1 MKTLDQTSPSPSVV
15 GQNEVVRLFVRELT
29 VLDYAYWDSRLGPLG
44 GSLDVDVTFVGLLDH
59 EGVVF
64 DFSLAKKAVKTV
76 IDDLCDHRFV
86 VPKQLV
92 QSQPENSEASSDEAT
107 FEASYENGDF
117 FYRCP
122 RQGLC
127 AIDTET
133 ITLGAIKAY
142 LEAEVMK
149 VMPQN
154 VDAVEIELREE
165 ELGDAP
171 RYRYTHGLKQH
182 YGNCQRL
189 VHGHCNRVDVVVE
202 GQRSLALE
210 NDVAARFSNVHLTF
224 PENVISEGAIVGQRQ
239 GHLEQ
244 VELSYVSSQGQFYLR
259 MPGCDVY
266 LMPLETTVE
275 NISRHIRDCV
285 QESLQGERVHVCAYE
300 GIRKGARS
308 DSL

>member
-1 MKTLDQTSPSPSVV
+1 MEITKETSPSPSVV

-29 VLDYAYWDSRLGPLG
+29 VLDYAYWDAHSGPLG

-64 DFSLAKKAVKTV
+64 DFSLAKKAVKSV

-86 VPKQLV
+86 VPKNCLEME
-92 QSQPENSEASSDEAT
+92 PEGQGDEAL
-107 FEASYENGDF
+107 FRAKYVNGEL

-122 RQGLC
+122 KQGFC
-127 AIDTET
+127 AIDTDKV
-133 ITLGAIKAY
+133 TLGAIKRY

-165 ELGDAP
+165 LLEDAP
-171 RYRYTHGLKQH
+171 FYRYTHGLKQH

-189 VHGHCNRVDVVVE
+189 VHGHCNRVDVFVE
-202 GQRSLALE
+202 GERSLALE
-210 NDVAARFSNVHLTF
+210 KKVAERFSNVHLAF
-224 PENVISEGAIVGQRQ
+224 PENILSSGALVGQRQ
-239 GHLEQ
+239 DHLEE
-244 VELSYVSSQGQFYLR
+244 VELSYRSSQGEFFLR

-266 LMPLETTVE
+266 AMPLETTVE

-285 QESLQGERVHVCAYE
+285 EDALKGERVEVFAYE

-308 DSL
+308 RSL